1 MTEAPGDQT
10 AMPAHQR
17 IGGDERGDGV
27 ERPSPEEPSLRR
39 QSTTLIVSQPKLP
52 ATKLLFEDPVL
63 LDQVGDNVLLMPMH
77 PARNRQQEQLER
89 ESSGRHSAIVGAL
102 NSHAH
107 RQVRTDPFFAQGGIV
122 RNRVKW
128 TQTRRCR
135 GSRTRGRAMVCPDTA
150 LLQNLA
156 V

>member
-52 ATKLLFEDPVL
+52 ATKLLFEDPVPRPTHHS
-63 LDQVGDNVLLMPMH
+63 V
-77 PARNRQQEQLER
+77 PAGGRPGPDGIGYPQGFEQGFKDHITA
-89 ESSGRHSAIVGAL
+89 S
-102 NSHAH
+102 
-107 RQVRTDPFFAQGGIV
+107 
-122 RNRVKW
+122 
-128 TQTRRCR
+128 
-135 GSRTRGRAMVCPDTA
+135 CPP
-150 LLQNLA
+150 
-156 V
+156 